1 MGDVDST
8 YLEEF
13 LNSVELLP
21 NDVRRDFELMRDL
34 DRESVELARELA
46 DLETAFATRAR
57 ERAAGRLPTIG
68 MYNGKTSTVA
78 ITSSPKPKPPGSVP
92 SPSSSSSSSYSSSS
106 SGPAAVTNVLV
117 GEAYGSDEDSEGGR
131 LMAEIH
137 AMRVRINERLTEKGA
152 IATNLC
158 SVLDKVRSLY

>member
-13 LNSVELLP
+13 LGSVELLP

-46 DLETAFATRAR
+46 DLETAFSTRAK
-57 ERAAGRLPTIG
+57 ERTAGGLPTVG
-68 MYNGKTSTVA
+68 VYNGKTSTVA
-78 ITSSPKPKPPGSVP
+78 VAKPPP
-92 SPSSSSSSSYSSSS
+92 PPSSSSSSSSSA
-106 SGPAAVTNVLV
+106 PVATTDVLI
-117 GEAYGSDEDSEGGR
+117 GETYGIDDDPEGGR
-131 LMAEIH
+131 LMTEIH
-137 AMRVRINERLTEKGA
+137 AMRVRITERLTEKGA

-158 SVLDKVRSLY
+158 SVLDKVCACLYGPCILIRIN